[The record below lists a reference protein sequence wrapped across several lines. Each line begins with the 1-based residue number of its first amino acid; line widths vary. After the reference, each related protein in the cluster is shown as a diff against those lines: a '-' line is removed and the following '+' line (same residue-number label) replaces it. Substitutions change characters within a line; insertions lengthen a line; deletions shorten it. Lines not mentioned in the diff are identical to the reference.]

1 VRHQLKIRFIRIL
14 KFVVAAVII
23 IESFLLAFFMR
34 PIQDDYF
41 NLQSVQQMGVF
52 GYLEDVWLSH
62 GGNMIQFLIHC
73 IVILPTTQSFV
84 FWNLG
89 LFFLL
94 TQLLCFWSLRI
105 VLNWLL
111 PNSSRSLLF
120 WIPLISLAGFEGLF
134 VPGFLG
140 TFGFSLATLAHLW
153 PVMALLI
160 GLLALRRFPGSWI
173 VAFLLG
179 LVAGNSNLGESAF
192 ALGAIFFLFVANLR
206 YTNFANRIGIEI
218 NRNYFFLSVGTI
230 LGSIGIIASP
240 GFWLRASDQVGL
252 PNSLPEFL
260 FRFAKSFASFTADAL
275 THPMIWVF
283 FFLGVICA
291 AQNVTDLSANFTLRL
306 RVVALGSG
314 LIWSALVLGS
324 TFAYPS
330 WHQSMG
336 MYLLLF
342 PTSFAAGLSVNNQHL
357 KKAASGLL
365 ALSSLV
371 MLLTFLRIGVLGIS
385 RSQAW
390 DQNLIQNICTL
401 RVNPAAELRGAEIR
415 YPPFGLGVEDVN
427 TWKWMRD
434 KYVGWVDAIP
444 NNIECK

>member
-1 VRHQLKIRFIRIL
+1 MNLKCVSFI
-14 KFVVAAVII
+14 KVTVASLII
-23 IESFLLAFFMR
+23 FQSFLLAYFMR

-41 NLQSVQQMGVF
+41 NLQSVQQLGVF
-52 GYLEDVWLSH
+52 AYLQNTWQSH

-73 IVILPTTQSFV
+73 IVILPSTQSFS

-94 TQLLCFWSLRI
+94 TQFLCFWSLRI

-111 PNSSRSLLF
+111 PTSTRSILF
-120 WIPLISLAGFEGLF
+120 WIPLLSLAGFEGLF

-153 PVMALLI
+153 PVMALLV
-160 GLLALRRFPGSWI
+160 GLLALRVFPGSWV
-173 VAFLLG
+173 VAFFLG

-192 ALGAIFFLFVANLR
+192 AIGALFFLFIADLRFVNLADR
-206 YTNFANRIGIEI
+206 VGIQI
-218 NRNYFFLSVGTI
+218 DKNYFFLAVGTI
-230 LGSIGIIASP
+230 LGSIGIVAAP

-252 PNSLPEFL
+252 PNSLPEFF
-260 FRFAKSFASFTADAL
+260 FRFAKSFTSFTADAL

-283 FFLGVICA
+283 FFSGVIYA
-291 AQNVTDLSANFTLRL
+291 ARVVPDLSGNFILRFKFI
-306 RVVALGSG
+306 VSGSG
-314 LIWSALVLGS
+314 LIWLALVLGS

-342 PTSFAAGLSVNNQHL
+342 PTIFAAGLCINNQRL
-357 KKAASGLL
+357 KKASAGLL
-365 ALSSLV
+365 ALSSLI
-371 MLLTFLRIGVLGIS
+371 MLLTFIRIGILGVS

-390 DQNLIQNICTL
+390 DKNLIQNICALKTDP
-401 RVNPAAELRGAEIR
+401 VAELQGAEIR
-415 YPPFGLGVEDVN
+415 YPPFDLGVEDIN

-434 KYVGWVDAIP
+434 KYVKWVDSIP
-444 NNIECK
+444 INIDCK

>member
-1 VRHQLKIRFIRIL
+1 M
-14 KFVVAAVII
+14 VAAII
-23 IESFLLAFFMR
+23 IVQSLVLAYSMR

-52 GYLEDVWLSH
+52 GYLQDAWLSH
-62 GGNMIQFLIHC
+62 GGNMIQFFIHC

-94 TQLLCFWSLRI
+94 TQLLCFWSIRI

-111 PNSSRSLLF
+111 PNSSKSLLF
-120 WIPLISLAGFEGLF
+120 WIPILSLAGFEGLF

-153 PVMALLI
+153 PVMALTI
-160 GLLALRRFPGSWI
+160 GLLALRLFPGSWI
-173 VAFLLG
+173 VAFFLG

-192 ALGAIFFLFVANLR
+192 ALGTLFFLVIAKLTVAKSFN
-206 YTNFANRIGIEI
+206 NFGIKV
-218 NRNYFFLSVGTI
+218 NRNFYSLFVGAF
-230 LGSIGIIASP
+230 IGTVGIVAAP
-240 GFWLRASDQVGL
+240 GFWDRASDQVGL
-252 PNSLPEFL
+252 PTSLSDFF
-260 FRFAKSFASFTADAL
+260 FRLAKSFASFTADAL

-283 FFLGVICA
+283 FLLGVLYA
-291 AQNVTDLSANFTLRL
+291 SRNVTEFSAIYRL
-306 RVVALGSG
+306 RFRIIAIGSG
-314 LIWSALVLGS
+314 LIWLALVLGS

-342 PTSFAAGLSVNNQHL
+342 PTSFAAGLSVNNHHV
-357 KKAASGLL
+357 KKAAAGLL
-365 ALSSLV
+365 VLSSLV
-371 MLLTFLRIGVLGIS
+371 MLLTFVRIGVLGVS

-390 DQNLIQNICTL
+390 DQNLTENICVL
-401 RVNPAAELRGAEIR
+401 KVDPAAELRGAEIR

-434 KYVGWVDAIP
+434 KYVGWVGAIP
-444 NNIECK
+444 NNIDCD

>member
-1 VRHQLKIRFIRIL
+1 MKTKFVSYLKIAVAFIIVVQS
-14 KFVVAAVII
+14 FV
-23 IESFLLAFFMR
+23 LAYFMR

-41 NLQSVQQMGVF
+41 NLQSVQQLGVIP
-52 GYLEDVWLSH
+52 YLEYTWQSH
-62 GGNMIQFLIHC
+62 GGNMIQFFIHC
-73 IVILPTTQSFV
+73 IVILPSTQSFN

-105 VLNWLL
+105 VTRWLL
-111 PNSSRSLLF
+111 PNSSRELLI
-120 WIPLISLAGFEGLF
+120 WIPLLSLAGFEGLF

-153 PVMALLI
+153 PVMAFVI
-160 GLLALRRFPGSWI
+160 GLLALRLFPGSWL
-173 VAFLLG
+173 VAFFLG
-179 LVAGNSNLGESAF
+179 LIAGNSNLGESAF
-192 ALGAIFFLFVANLR
+192 AIGALFFLFMANLR
-206 YTNFANRIGIEI
+206 YANLAERVGIKI
-218 NRNYFFLSVGTI
+218 NRNYFSLTAGTI
-230 LGSIGIIASP
+230 LGTIGIAAAP
-240 GFWLRASDQVGL
+240 GFWVRASDQVGL
-252 PNSLPEFL
+252 PSSLSEF
-260 FRFAKSFASFTADAL
+260 FIRFARSFASFTADAL

-283 FFLGVICA
+283 FFFGVFYA
-291 AQNVTDLSANFTLRL
+291 SRVSLNLSGNFTLRL
-306 RVVALGSG
+306 RTIALGGG
-314 LIWSALVLGS
+314 LIWLALILGS

-342 PTSFAAGLSVNNQHL
+342 PTSFAAGLSTKSKHL
-357 KKAASGLL
+357 QKASASLL

-371 MLLTFLRIGVLGIS
+371 MLLAFVRIGVLGVS

-390 DQNLIQNICTL
+390 DQNLALNICALKEDPT
-401 RVNPAAELRGAEIR
+401 AELRGAEIR

-444 NNIECK
+444 NNINCK

>member
-1 VRHQLKIRFIRIL
+1 LALRLRIESL
-14 KFVVAAVII
+14 KFIKIVVII
-23 IESFLLAFFMR
+23 IIIVQSLVLAYSMR

-41 NLQSVQQMGVF
+41 NLQSVQQMGVL
-52 GYLEDVWLSH
+52 GYLEDTWLRH

-94 TQLLCFWSLRI
+94 TQLLCFWAIRI
-105 VLNWLL
+105 ALNWLL
-111 PNSSRSLLF
+111 PNSSKTLLF
-120 WIPLISLAGFEGLF
+120 WIPLFSLAGFEGLF

-153 PVMALLI
+153 PVMALII
-160 GLLALRRFPGSWI
+160 GLLALRLFPGSWF

-192 ALGAIFFLFVANLR
+192 AIGALFFLLVSRLTVADSFN
-206 YTNFANRIGIEI
+206 NFGIKI
-218 NRNYFFLSVGTI
+218 NRNFYSLFVGTL
-230 LGSIGIIASP
+230 LGTIGIVAAP
-240 GFWLRASDQVGL
+240 GFWNRASDQVGL
-252 PNSLPEFL
+252 PTSLSDFF
-260 FRFAKSFASFTADAL
+260 FRLAKSFASFTADAL

-283 FFLGVICA
+283 FFLGVVYASRI
-291 AQNVTDLSANFTLRL
+291 VPELSTAFRL
-306 RVVALGSG
+306 RFRIISIGSG
-314 LIWSALVLGS
+314 LIWLALVFGS

-342 PTSFAAGLSVNNQHL
+342 PTSFAAGLFVNNQHL
-357 KKAASGLL
+357 KRAAVGLL
-365 ALSSLV
+365 ALSSFV
-371 MLLTFLRIGVLGIS
+371 MLITFVRIGVLGVS

-390 DQNLIQNICTL
+390 DQNLIQNICAL
-401 RVNPAAELRGAEIR
+401 KVNSAAELEGAEIR
-415 YPPFGLGVEDVN
+415 YPPFDLGVEDVN

-444 NNIECK
+444 NNIDCD

>member
-1 VRHQLKIRFIRIL
+1 
-14 KFVVAAVII
+14 
-23 IESFLLAFFMR
+23 MR

-52 GYLEDVWLSH
+52 GYLQDVWLSH

-73 IVILPTTQSFV
+73 IVILPTTQSLV

-94 TQLLCFWSLRI
+94 TQLLCFWSIRV

-111 PNSSRSLLF
+111 PNASKSLLF
-120 WIPLISLAGFEGLF
+120 WIPLLSLAGFEGLF

-153 PVMALLI
+153 PVMALII
-160 GLLALRRFPGSWI
+160 GLLALRLFPGSWM
-173 VAFLLG
+173 VAFFLG

-192 ALGAIFFLFVANLR
+192 AIGTLFFLLISKVTIAKSFDNFGIKVNGNFYSLFVGTLIG
-206 YTNFANRIGIEI
+206 TIGI
-218 NRNYFFLSVGTI
+218 V
-230 LGSIGIIASP
+230 AAP
-240 GFWLRASDQVGL
+240 GFWDRASDQVGL
-252 PNSLPEFL
+252 PTSLSDFF

-275 THPMIWVF
+275 MHPMIWVF
-283 FFLGVICA
+283 FFLGVLYA
-291 AQNVTDLSANFTLRL
+291 WRNVTEFSATFTLRF
-306 RVVALGSG
+306 RIISIGSG
-314 LIWSALVLGS
+314 LIWLALVLGS

-342 PTSFAAGLSVNNQHL
+342 PTSFAAGFSVNNQHI
-357 KKAASGLL
+357 KKAAAGLL
-365 ALSSLV
+365 VLSSFV
-371 MLLTFLRIGVLGIS
+371 MLLTFVRIGVLGVS

-401 RVNPAAELRGAEIR
+401 NVDPAAELRGAEIR

-434 KYVGWVDAIP
+434 KYVGWVGAIP
-444 NNIECK
+444 NNIDCD

>member
-1 VRHQLKIRFIRIL
+1 MNL
-14 KFVVAAVII
+14 KFLNSIKAVVAIVII
-23 IESFLLAFFMR
+23 FQSLLLAYFMR
-34 PIQDDYF
+34 PIQDDYY
-41 NLQSVQQMGVF
+41 NLQSVQQSGVL
-52 GYLEDVWLSH
+52 GYMQAVWLNH
-62 GGNMIQFLIHC
+62 GGNMVQFLIHC
-73 IVILPTTQSFV
+73 IVILPTTQSFT

-105 VLNWLL
+105 VLQWLL
-111 PNSSRSLLF
+111 PNSSRSLLL
-120 WIPLISLAGFEGLF
+120 WIPLLSLAGFEGLF

-140 TFGFSLATLAHLW
+140 TFGFSLASLAHLW
-153 PVMALLI
+153 PVMAFLI
-160 GLLALRRFPGSWI
+160 GLIALRPFLGSWI
-173 VAFLLG
+173 VAFILG

-192 ALGAIFFLFVANLR
+192 AIGALFFLS
-206 YTNFANRIGIEI
+206 FANWRDTSIAARIGLRID
-218 NRNYFFLSVGTI
+218 RNYFFLTAGTI
-230 LGSIGIIASP
+230 LGTIGIAAAP

-252 PNSLPEFL
+252 PGSFTEF
-260 FRFAKSFASFTADAL
+260 FMRFAKSFASFTADAF

-283 FFLGVICA
+283 FFLGVIYSA
-291 AQNVTDLSANFTLRL
+291 KVKADLSGNFTLRL
-306 RVVALGSG
+306 RVIALGSG
-314 LIWSALVLGS
+314 LIWMALIFGS

-342 PTSFAAGLSVNNQHL
+342 PTSFAAGLSVNNQIL
-357 KKAASGLL
+357 KRAAASLL
-365 ALSSLV
+365 ALTSLV
-371 MLLTFLRIGVLGIS
+371 MLLIFLRVGVLGVA

-390 DQNLIQNICTL
+390 DQNLTQNICAL
-401 RVNPAAELRGAEIR
+401 KANPAAELRGAEIR

-444 NNIECK
+444 NNIDCD

>member
-1 VRHQLKIRFIRIL
+1 MVT
-14 KFVVAAVII
+14 VVII
-23 IESFLLAFFMR
+23 VQSFVLAYCMR

-41 NLQSVQQMGVF
+41 NLQSVQQLGVF
-52 GYLEDVWLSH
+52 GYLQDAWLSH

-94 TQLLCFWSLRI
+94 TQLLCFWSIRI

-111 PNSSRSLLF
+111 PNSSKSLLF
-120 WIPLISLAGFEGLF
+120 WIPILSLAGFEGLF

-153 PVMALLI
+153 PVMALII
-160 GLLALRRFPGSWI
+160 GLLALRLFPGSWL

-192 ALGAIFFLFVANLR
+192 AIGALFFLLFAKVTA
-206 YTNFANRIGIEI
+206 TNSFNNFGIKI
-218 NRNYFFLSVGTI
+218 NRNFYSLFVGTF
-230 LGSIGIIASP
+230 IGTMGIVVAP
-240 GFWLRASDQVGL
+240 GFWNRASDQVGL
-252 PNSLPEFL
+252 PTSLSDFF
-260 FRFAKSFASFTADAL
+260 FRFANSFASFTADAL

-283 FFLGVICA
+283 FFLGVVNASRIIPE
-291 AQNVTDLSANFTLRL
+291 LSTTFTLRF
-306 RVVALGSG
+306 RIIAIGSG
-314 LIWSALVLGS
+314 LIWMALVLGS

-336 MYLLLF
+336 MYILLF
-342 PTSFAAGLSVNNQHL
+342 PTSFAAGLSVNNQHV
-357 KKAASGLL
+357 KKVAAGLL
-365 ALSSLV
+365 VLFSLV
-371 MLLTFLRIGVLGIS
+371 MLLAFVRIGVLGVS

-390 DQNLIQNICTL
+390 DQNLIENICTL
-401 RVNPAAELRGAEIR
+401 KVNSAAELQGAEIR
-415 YPPFGLGVEDVN
+415 YPPFDLGVEDVN

-434 KYVGWVDAIP
+434 KYVGWVGAIP
-444 NNIECK
+444 NNIDCE

>member
-1 VRHQLKIRFIRIL
+1 VRHQLKIRLTRNL
-14 KFVVAAVII
+14 KFVIAAVII

-73 IVILPTTQSFV
+73 LVILPTTQSFV

-89 LFFLL
+89 VFFLL

-105 VLNWLL
+105 VLKWFL

-153 PVMALLI
+153 PVMALLT

-192 ALGAIFFLFVANLR
+192 AIGALFFLFIGNLR
-206 YTNFANRIGIEI
+206 YTDFANRIGIEI

-230 LGSIGIIASP
+230 LGSIGIIVSP

-283 FFLGVICA
+283 FFLGVIYA
-291 AQNVTDLSANFTLRL
+291 AQNVTDLSAHFTLRL

-314 LIWSALVLGS
+314 LIWLALVLGS
-324 TFAYPS
+324 TLAYPS

-357 KKAASGLL
+357 KKAAFGLL

-371 MLLTFLRIGVLGIS
+371 MLLTFVRIGVLGIS

-390 DQNLIQNICTL
+390 DQNLIHNICTL
-401 RVNPAAELRGAEIR
+401 KVNPAAELRGAEIR

-427 TWKWMRD
+427 TWTWMRD

-444 NNIECK
+444 NNIDCD

>member
-1 VRHQLKIRFIRIL
+1 MRIESLKYI
-14 KFVVAAVII
+14 KAVVAAVII
-23 IESFLLAFFMR
+23 VQSLVLAYSMR

-52 GYLEDVWLSH
+52 GYLQDAWLSH
-62 GGNMIQFLIHC
+62 GGNMIQFFIHC

-94 TQLLCFWSLRI
+94 TQLLCFWSIRI

-111 PNSSRSLLF
+111 PNSSKSLLF
-120 WIPLISLAGFEGLF
+120 WIPLLSLAGFEGLF

-153 PVMALLI
+153 PVMALII
-160 GLLALRRFPGSWI
+160 GLLALRLFFGSWI
-173 VAFLLG
+173 VAFFLG

-192 ALGAIFFLFVANLR
+192 AIGALFFLLIAKVTVAESFNNFGIKVNRNFYSLFVG
-206 YTNFANRIGIEI
+206 TFIGTIGI
-218 NRNYFFLSVGTI
+218 V
-230 LGSIGIIASP
+230 AAP
-240 GFWLRASDQVGL
+240 GFWDRASDQVGL
-252 PNSLPEFL
+252 PTSLWDFF
-260 FRFAKSFASFTADAL
+260 FRFAKSFASFTADAI
-275 THPMIWVF
+275 THPMTWVF
-283 FFLGVICA
+283 FLLGVLYA
-291 AQNVTDLSANFTLRL
+291 SRNVTEFSATFTFRF
-306 RVVALGSG
+306 RIIAIGSG
-314 LIWSALVLGS
+314 LIWLALVLGS

-342 PTSFAAGLSVNNQHL
+342 PTSFAAGLSVKNQHI
-357 KKAASGLL
+357 KKAAAGLL
-365 ALSSLV
+365 VLSSLV
-371 MLLTFLRIGVLGIS
+371 MLLTFVRIGVLGVS

-390 DQNLIQNICTL
+390 DQNLIENICTL
-401 RVNPAAELRGAEIR
+401 KVDRAAELRGAEIR

-434 KYVGWVDAIP
+434 KYVGWVGAIP
-444 NNIECK
+444 NNIDCY

>member
-1 VRHQLKIRFIRIL
+1 LGSELRIESLKYI
-14 KFVVAAVII
+14 KAVVAAII
-23 IESFLLAFFMR
+23 IVQSLVLAYSMR

-52 GYLEDVWLSH
+52 GYLQDAWLSH
-62 GGNMIQFLIHC
+62 GGNMIQFFIHC

-94 TQLLCFWSLRI
+94 TQLLCFWSIRI

-111 PNSSRSLLF
+111 PNSSKSLLF
-120 WIPLISLAGFEGLF
+120 WIPILSLAGFEGLF

-153 PVMALLI
+153 PVMALTI
-160 GLLALRRFPGSWI
+160 GLLALRLFPGSWI
-173 VAFLLG
+173 VAFFLG

-192 ALGAIFFLFVANLR
+192 ALGTLFFLVIAKLTVAKSFN
-206 YTNFANRIGIEI
+206 NFGIKV
-218 NRNYFFLSVGTI
+218 NRNFYSLFVGAF
-230 LGSIGIIASP
+230 IGTVGIVAAP
-240 GFWLRASDQVGL
+240 GFWDRASDQVGL
-252 PNSLPEFL
+252 PTSLSDFF
-260 FRFAKSFASFTADAL
+260 FRLAKSFASFTADAL

-283 FFLGVICA
+283 FLLGVLYA
-291 AQNVTDLSANFTLRL
+291 SRNVTEFSAIYRL
-306 RVVALGSG
+306 RFRIIAIGSG
-314 LIWSALVLGS
+314 LIWLALVLGS

-342 PTSFAAGLSVNNQHL
+342 PTSFAAGLSVNNHHV
-357 KKAASGLL
+357 KKAAAGLL
-365 ALSSLV
+365 VLSSLV
-371 MLLTFLRIGVLGIS
+371 MLLTFVRIGVLGVS

-390 DQNLIQNICTL
+390 DQNLTENICVL
-401 RVNPAAELRGAEIR
+401 KVDPAAELRGAEIR

-434 KYVGWVDAIP
+434 KYVGWVGAIP
-444 NNIECK
+444 NNIDCD